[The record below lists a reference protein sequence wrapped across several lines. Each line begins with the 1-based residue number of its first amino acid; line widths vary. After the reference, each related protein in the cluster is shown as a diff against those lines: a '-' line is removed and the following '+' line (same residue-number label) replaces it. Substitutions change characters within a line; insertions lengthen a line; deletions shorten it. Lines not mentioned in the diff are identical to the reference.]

1 VARFQDNGLLDT
13 DFHTDG
19 LLLLSYASGILEGEG
34 PASSSPLPKKIAVLP
49 DGAALILTEGST
61 RMIIN
66 MTVLADQRVVVTGLA
81 FDDTVP
87 VAVTGLERYLPN
99 GTTDLSFGRGGC
111 LIYQYQPSSGIWEW
125 PAAVAAGPDDSLF
138 VLSNLGNGEFSSDG
152 TMLLLKLVESP

>member
-1 VARFQDNGLLDT
+1 
-13 DFHTDG
+13 
-19 LLLLSYASGILEGEG
+19 
-34 PASSSPLPKKIAVLP
+34 
-49 DGAALILTEGST
+49 
-61 RMIIN
+61 

-125 PAAVAAGPDDSLF
+125 PAAVAAGSDDSLF